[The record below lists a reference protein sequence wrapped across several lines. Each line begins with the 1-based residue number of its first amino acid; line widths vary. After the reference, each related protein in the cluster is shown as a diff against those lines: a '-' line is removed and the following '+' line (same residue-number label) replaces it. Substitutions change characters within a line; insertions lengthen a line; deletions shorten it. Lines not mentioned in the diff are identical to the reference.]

1 MVMPVRY
8 TDEMVAEAVRL
19 RKAGTKWAVIDAKY
33 GEGIRMA
40 VKRVEA
46 RERKRLSR
54 ASVAGRIELPLP
66 PGTHAA
72 LERVCLA
79 ADDAPVALL
88 SHMVHVLDALREAA
102 PEQFKLLTAYHTDV
116 STVVQRYLHLIG
128 EDDNA

>member
-1 MVMPVRY
+1 MPMPLKY
-8 TDEMVAEAVRL
+8 SDEMVAEAVRM
-19 RKAGTKWAVIDAKY
+19 RKAGTKWVVIDATF
-33 GEGIRMA
+33 GDGIRMA
-40 VKRVEA
+40 VQRVAA

-54 ASVAGRIELPLP
+54 ANVTGRIELPLP
-66 PGTHAA
+66 AGTHAA

-116 STVVQRYLHLIG
+116 SKAVQRYMHLIG
-128 EDDNA
+128 EDEDA